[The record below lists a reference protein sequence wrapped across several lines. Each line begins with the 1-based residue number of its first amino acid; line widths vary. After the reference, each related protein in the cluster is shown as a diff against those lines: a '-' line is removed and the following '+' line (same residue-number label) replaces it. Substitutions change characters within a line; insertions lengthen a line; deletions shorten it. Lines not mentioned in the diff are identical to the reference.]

1 MASGNTESNIFSEVG
16 LLIFLLKNSMPP
28 LVSLW
33 APEAWFPVVW
43 GTLITCR
50 PSASSLPWFRR
61 KRLGHRSPSC
71 WVLEAHGPF

>member
-43 GTLITCR
+43 GT
-50 PSASSLPWFRR
+50 
-61 KRLGHRSPSC
+61 
-71 WVLEAHGPF
+71 